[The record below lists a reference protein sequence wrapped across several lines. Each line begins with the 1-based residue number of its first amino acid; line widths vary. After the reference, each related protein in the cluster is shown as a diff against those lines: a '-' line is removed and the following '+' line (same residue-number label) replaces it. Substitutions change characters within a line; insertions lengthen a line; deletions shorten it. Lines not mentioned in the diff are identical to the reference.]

1 MVMAFAKEYLPSV
14 KFVPAQGTYL
24 MWLDCRQLGLSDE
37 ALQQLFL
44 EQAKLALSP
53 GAIFGKGGS
62 GFMRM
67 NIGTTQENV
76 LVALDKLKQA
86 LN

>member
-1 MVMAFAKEYLPSV
+1 MAYVKKHLPKITV
-14 KFVPAQGTYL
+14 VPAQGTYL
-24 MWLDCRQLGLSDE
+24 LWLDCRQLELSDE
-37 ALQQLFL
+37 LLRQLFL

-53 GAIFGKGGS
+53 GALFGKGGS

-76 LVALDKLKQA
+76 LLALDKLKQV
-86 LN
+86 LG

>member
-1 MVMAFAKEYLPSV
+1 
-14 KFVPAQGTYL
+14 

-76 LVALDKLKQA
+76 LIALDKLKQA